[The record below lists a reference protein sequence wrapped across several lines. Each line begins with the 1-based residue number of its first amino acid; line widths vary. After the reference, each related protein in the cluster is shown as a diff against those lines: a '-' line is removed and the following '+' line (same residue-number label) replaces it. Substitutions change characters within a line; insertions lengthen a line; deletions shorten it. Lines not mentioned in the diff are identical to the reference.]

1 MHPLGGPER
10 PERWEDTALGADH
23 LSFTA
28 WAARGAKVSWGG
40 VPMDKVIGKP
50 ENPAHF
56 PLVSLI
62 MELCLS
68 VQGVLLKII
77 HMSKKKKKQ
86 SRFNNL
92 LFLKKRLHCGWPF
105 WLLLVPNSKTGLLTT
120 VYTMWWAF

>member
-1 MHPLGGPER
+1 MKNRSQETGGEQVMRPLRGPER

-77 HMSKKKKKQ
+77 HMSKKKKKT
-86 SRFNNL
+86 
-92 LFLKKRLHCGWPF
+92 K
-105 WLLLVPNSKTGLLTT
+105 
-120 VYTMWWAF
+120 